1 MKMLLDDLYDIV
13 EPITADLGY
22 ILWGIEVVGS
32 AKVTIRI
39 FIDHEDG
46 VSVDDCQTV
55 SREVSAIFD
64 VEDPVSGKY
73 VLEVSSPGMNRQ
85 IFNITQA
92 QALIG
97 FNVKAVTLAPV
108 ESQTKFKG
116 LLKEVDGNNVIL
128 ELENNKEVSFD
139 FDELK
144 RLRVSPD
151 FS

>member
-1 MKMLLDDLYDIV
+1 MLLDNLYDIV
-13 EPITADLGY
+13 EPIAADLGY
-22 ILWGIEVVGS
+22 ILWGIEVVVGS
-32 AKVTIRI
+32 GKVTIRI
-39 FIDHEDG
+39 FIDHEGG
-46 VSVDDCQTV
+46 VSVDDCQTI
-55 SREVSAIFD
+55 SKEVSTMFD
-64 VEDPVSGKY
+64 VEDPVSGEY

-92 QALIG
+92 QALVG

-108 ESQTKFKG
+108 ELQTKFKG
-116 LLKEVDGNNVIL
+116 LLKKVDGNNVIL
-128 ELENNKEVSFD
+128 ELENSKEVSFD

>member
-1 MKMLLDDLYDIV
+1 MLLDDLYDIV

-32 AKVTIRI
+32 GKVTIRI

-116 LLKEVDGNNVIL
+116 LLKEVNGNNVIL

>member
-1 MKMLLDDLYDIV
+1 MLLDDLYEIV

-22 ILWGIEVVGS
+22 ILWGIEVIGS
-32 AKVTIRI
+32 GKATIRV

-46 VSVDDCQTV
+46 VSVDDCQKV
-55 SREVSAIFD
+55 SREISAIFD
-64 VEDPVSGKY
+64 VEDPISGKY

-85 IFNITQA
+85 IFNIIQA

-97 FNVKAVTLAPV
+97 FNVKAVTLTPF

-116 LLKEVDGNNVIL
+116 RLKAVDGNNVIL
-128 ELENNKEVSFD
+128 KLEGSNKEVSFD

-144 RLRVSPD
+144 KLRVSPD

>member
-1 MKMLLDDLYDIV
+1 MLLDDLYEIV

-32 AKVTIRI
+32 GNITIRI

-55 SREVSAIFD
+55 SREVSAMFD
-64 VEDPVSGKY
+64 VEDPISGKY

-85 IFNITQA
+85 IFNISQA

-97 FNVKAVTLAPV
+97 FSVKAVTLAPV

-116 LLKEVDGNNVIL
+116 LLKGVDGNNVIL

-144 RLRVSPD
+144 KLRVSPD

>member
-1 MKMLLDDLYDIV
+1 MLLDDLYDIV

-32 AKVTIRI
+32 GKVTIRI

-73 VLEVSSPGMNRQ
+73 DLEVSSPGMNRQ
-85 IFNITQA
+85 IFNIAQA

>member
-1 MKMLLDDLYDIV
+1 MLLDDLYEIV

-32 AKVTIRI
+32 GKMTIRI
-39 FIDHEDG
+39 FIDHENG
-46 VSVDDCQTV
+46 VSVDDCQAV

-85 IFNITQA
+85 IFNIVQA
-92 QALIG
+92 EALIG
-97 FNVKAVTLAPV
+97 FDVKAVTLSPV

-116 LLKEVDGNNVIL
+116 KLVGVDGNNVIL
-128 ELENNKEVSFD
+128 KLEDSNKEISFD

-144 RLRVSPD
+144 KLRVSPD

>member
-1 MKMLLDDLYDIV
+1 MLLDDLYDIV

-32 AKVTIRI
+32 GKVTIRI

-46 VSVDDCQTV
+46 VSVDDCQAV

>member
-1 MKMLLDDLYDIV
+1 MLLDDLYDIV

-32 AKVTIRI
+32 GKVTIRI
-39 FIDHEDG
+39 FIDHENG

-55 SREVSAIFD
+55 SREVSTIFD
-64 VEDPVSGKY
+64 VEDPVSGEY

-128 ELENNKEVSFD
+128 ELENSKEVSFD

-144 RLRVSPD
+144 RLRISPN

>member
-1 MKMLLDDLYDIV
+1 MLLDDLYDIV

-32 AKVTIRI
+32 GKVTIRI
-39 FIDHEDG
+39 FIDHEEG

-64 VEDPVSGKY
+64 VEDPVSEKY

-92 QALIG
+92 QALVG

-116 LLKEVDGNNVIL
+116 LLKAVDGNSIIL

>member
-1 MKMLLDDLYDIV
+1 MLLDDLYEIV

-32 AKVTIRI
+32 GSITIRI

-64 VEDPVSGKY
+64 VEDPISGKY

-85 IFNITQA
+85 IFNISQA

-97 FNVKAVTLAPV
+97 FSVKAVTLAPV

-116 LLKEVDGNNVIL
+116 LLKGVDGNNVIL

-144 RLRVSPD
+144 KLRVSPD

>member
-1 MKMLLDDLYDIV
+1 MLLDDLYDIV

>member
-1 MKMLLDDLYDIV
+1 MLLDDLYDIV

-32 AKVTIRI
+32 GKVTIRI
-39 FIDHEDG
+39 FIDHENG

-55 SREVSAIFD
+55 SREVSTIFD
-64 VEDPVSGKY
+64 VEDPVSGEY

-97 FNVKAVTLAPV
+97 FNVKAVTLVPV

>member
-1 MKMLLDDLYDIV
+1 MLLDDLYDIV

-32 AKVTIRI
+32 GKVTIRI
-39 FIDHEDG
+39 FIDHENG

-64 VEDPVSGKY
+64 VEDPVSGMY

-85 IFNITQA
+85 IFNIAQA
-92 QALIG
+92 QALVG
-97 FNVKAVTLAPV
+97 FNVKAVTLVPV
-108 ESQTKFKG
+108 DSQTKFKG
-116 LLKEVDGNNVIL
+116 LLKGVDGNNIIL
-128 ELENNKEVSFD
+128 ELESNKEVSFD

>member
-1 MKMLLDDLYDIV
+1 MLLDDLYDIV

-32 AKVTIRI
+32 GKVTIRI
-39 FIDHEDG
+39 FIDHENG

-64 VEDPVSGKY
+64 VEDPVSGEY

-92 QALIG
+92 QALVG

-116 LLKEVDGNNVIL
+116 LLKQVDGNNVIL
-128 ELENNKEVSFD
+128 ELENNKVVSFD

-144 RLRVSPD
+144 KLRVSPD

>member
-1 MKMLLDDLYDIV
+1 MLLDDLYDIV

-32 AKVTIRI
+32 GKVTIRI